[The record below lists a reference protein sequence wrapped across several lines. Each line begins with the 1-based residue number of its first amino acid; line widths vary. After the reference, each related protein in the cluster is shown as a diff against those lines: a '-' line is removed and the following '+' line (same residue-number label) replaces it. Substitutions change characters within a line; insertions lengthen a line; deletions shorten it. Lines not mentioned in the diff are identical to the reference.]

1 MSKPQ
6 QQKMYAG
13 LDAIADAIGRK
24 LDKSITNRT
33 LQNWEKKYGFPIR
46 RISDS
51 IKARCF
57 AYDYEI
63 NLWLD
68 RFKPKQK
75 VS

>member
-1 MSKPQ
+1 MSKSPQ
-6 QQKMYAG
+6 QKIYYG
-13 LDAIADAIGRK
+13 LDAIAYAIGRK
-24 LDKSITNRT
+24 IDRSITNRT

-57 AYDYEI
+57 AYDHEI
-63 NLWLD
+63 NAWLD
-68 RFKPKQK
+68 RFTPKQK